1 MSSYNKVAVLGKGL
15 LGAAVLEELITA
27 GFNVTLLSRDPSKVK
42 DLPAGV
48 KTAQVDY
55 SSEDSVVEALRG
67 QDVAVAT
74 FGSEAIITQDKI
86 IDAAIKAGVKRY
98 IPADWGS
105 VTTDPKAKTLPFNYP
120 VVKIQ
125 DYLKKKAEEGALE
138 WTIFSVGAFL
148 EYVLNLPF
156 LIDLRSKSV
165 QLYDEGQHTFSSTS
179 VHSVG
184 KAIAGALKKPE
195 ATKNRNLLIHDIVLS
210 QAKVLALAK
219 KHSPPGTQW
228 TETRI
233 DAAKEFE
240 QSLENLKKDPTDFHL
255 VLPLLKATILGGN
268 YRAAFTDVDN
278 ELVGLPLLTD
288 EEFERKLESTLRN
301 L

>member
-15 LGAAVLEELITA
+15 LGAAVLEELVAA
-27 GFNVTLLSRDPSKVK
+27 GFTVTLLSRDPSKVK

-74 FGSEAIITQDKI
+74 FGSEAILTQDKI

-120 VVKIQ
+120 MVKIQ
-125 DYLKKKAEEGALE
+125 DYLKKKAEEGTLE

-148 EYVLNLPF
+148 EYVLDLPF
-156 LIDLRSKSV
+156 LLDLRSKSI

-184 KAIAGALKKPE
+184 KAITGALKKPE

-228 TETRI
+228 AETRI

-240 QSLENLKKDPTDFHL
+240 QSLENLKKDPTDIHL
-255 VLPLLKATILGGN
+255 ILPLLKATILGGN
-268 YRAAFTDVDN
+268 YRAAFPQVDN
-278 ELVGLPLLTD
+278 ELVGLSLLAD
-288 EEFERKLESTLRN
+288 EEFERKVESKLQSP
-301 L
+301 